1 MMILILMILILMIL
15 YRNESEPGC
24 GCDHP
29 RGGSTKV
36 SLKLKKEKQLK
47 LVCVS
52 KKNTILLKVKNYTYN
67 MFQSSIHINS
77 LRKKEIKLFL
87 DLSDSLLCHLVSL
100 SANVVVA

>member
-15 YRNESEPGC
+15 YRNQSEPGC

-29 RGGSTKV
+29 WGCWTKV
-36 SLKLKKEKQLK
+36 SLKLKKEKQLE
-47 LVCVS
+47 LFCVF
-52 KKNTILLKVKNYTYN
+52 KKKPILLKVKNYTYN
-67 MFQSSIHINS
+67 IFQSSIHENS
-77 LRKKEIKLFL
+77 LRKKRKKIL

>member
-15 YRNESEPGC
+15 YRNQSEPGC

-87 DLSDSLLCHLVSL
+87 DLSDSLLSHLVSL